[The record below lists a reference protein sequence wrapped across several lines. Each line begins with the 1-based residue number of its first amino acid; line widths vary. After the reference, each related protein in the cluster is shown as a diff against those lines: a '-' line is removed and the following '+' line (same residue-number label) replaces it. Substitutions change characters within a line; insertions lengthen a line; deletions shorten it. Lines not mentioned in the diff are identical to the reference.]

1 MPKRLPPRY
10 DLPKAAPE
18 PLRLVQLFLNTKDH
32 EHGRDWLPNP
42 AEARAWLAERGFRA
56 TVDESDVSRLHSVR
70 SALHRFLLGELDA
83 TARAT
88 LERET
93 KRAPLR
99 VAFDGATL
107 VPLER
112 GVDAF
117 LGQLFAVVHD
127 AVVDGT
133 WQRLKGCRNCHWV
146 FYDESKN
153 RSATWC
159 SMELCGN
166 RLKTKRYR
174 RRHARTPPTTAPK
187 TA

>member
-1 MPKRLPPRY
+1 MDSPVPRRLPPRY

-18 PLRLVQLFLNTKDH
+18 PLRIVQLFLNTKDH
-32 EHGRDWLPNP
+32 EHGREWLGTP
-42 AEARAWLAERGFRA
+42 AELNAWLGERGFRA
-56 TVDESDVSRLHSVR
+56 VADDKALARVRRVR
-70 SALHRFLLGELDA
+70 SALHKLLLGELEDSVL
-83 TARAT
+83 AT
-88 LERET
+88 LEREA
-93 KRAPLR
+93 KHAPLR
-99 VAFDGATL
+99 VTFDGGEL
-107 VPLER
+107 VPVGR

-117 LGQLFAVVHD
+117 LARLFAVVHD
-127 AVVDGT
+127 AMRDGS

-174 RRHARTPPTTAPK
+174 ARRAANVR
-187 TA
+187 

>member
-1 MPKRLPPRY
+1 VPKRLPPRY

-32 EHGRDWLPNP
+32 EHGR
-42 AEARAWLAERGFRA
+42 EWLATPTELRSWLGERGFRA
-56 TVDESDVSRLHSVR
+56 GVDGGALERIHRVR
-70 SALHRFLLGELDA
+70 SALHKFLLGELDDG
-83 TARAT
+83 ARAT
-88 LERET
+88 LEREA
-93 KRAPLR
+93 KRSPLR
-99 VAFDGATL
+99 VTFDDGKL
-107 VPLER
+107 VPVER

-117 LGQLFAVVHD
+117 VAQLFAIIHD
-127 AVVDGT
+127 TMHDGS

-166 RLKTKRYR
+166 RLKTTRYR
-174 RRHARTPPTTAPK
+174 RRHAKTAP
-187 TA
+187 

>member
-32 EHGRDWLPNP
+32 EYGREWLATP
-42 AEARAWLAERGFRA
+42 ADLRAWLAARGTPA
-56 TVDESDVSRLHSVR
+56 AVDASQLARVKRVR
-70 SALHRFLLGELDA
+70 SALHAFLIDDGDA
-83 TARAT
+83 AART
-88 LERET
+88 VLERES
-93 KRAPLR
+93 KRAALR
-99 VAFDGATL
+99 VSFARDGL
-107 VPLER
+107 VPAGS

-117 LGQLFAVVHD
+117 VAQLFAVVHEARRD
-127 AVVDGT
+127 SS

-166 RLKTKRYR
+166 RLKTTRYR
-174 RRHARTPPTTAPK
+174 RRRSAGRALARG
-187 TA
+187 

>member
-1 MPKRLPPRY
+1 VPKRLPPRY

-32 EHGRDWLPNP
+32 EHGREWL
-42 AEARAWLAERGFRA
+42 EAPEDLRAWLAEHGMRA
-56 TVDESDVSRLHSVR
+56 PVDASELARVKRVR
-70 SALHRFLLGELDA
+70 TALHAFLIDERDA
-83 TARAT
+83 AARRV
-88 LERET
+88 LEREA
-93 KRAPLR
+93 KGAALR
-99 VAFDGATL
+99 VSFDGDDL
-107 VPLER
+107 VPAGS

-117 LGQLFAVVHD
+117 LARTFGVVHE
-127 AVVDGT
+127 ARRDGS

-166 RLKTKRYR
+166 RLKTTRYR
-174 RRHARTPPTTAPK
+174 RRRSTGRAHAPG
-187 TA
+187 

>member
-1 MPKRLPPRY
+1 MPRRLPPRY

-32 EHGRDWLPNP
+32 EHGREWLETP
-42 AEARAWLAERGFRA
+42 AELIEWLGERGFRSA
-56 TVDESDVSRLHSVR
+56 ADANALARAHRVR
-70 SALHRFLLGELDA
+70 SALHKLLLGELDD
-83 TARAT
+83 TAHAT
-88 LERET
+88 LEREA
-93 KRAPLR
+93 KHAALR
-99 VAFDGATL
+99 VTFDSAEL
-107 VPLER
+107 VPTGR
-112 GVDAF
+112 GLDAF
-117 LGQLFAVVHD
+117 FARLFAIVHD
-127 AVVDGT
+127 ATLDGS

-174 RRHARTPPTTAPK
+174 RRQRTTRS
-187 TA
+187 

>member
-1 MPKRLPPRY
+1 M
-10 DLPKAAPE
+10 
-18 PLRLVQLFLNTKDH
+18 QLFLNTKDH
-32 EHGRDWLPNP
+32 EHGRDWLPTP
-42 AEARAWLAERGFRA
+42 AATRAWLAERGFRA
-56 TVDESDVSRLHSVR
+56 TVDAADVSRLHGVR
-70 SALHRFLLGELDA
+70 SALHRFLLDELDDA
-83 TARAT
+83 ARAT

-99 VAFDGATL
+99 VTFEDAGRLA
-107 VPLER
+107 PLAR

-117 LGQLFAVVHD
+117 LAQVFAIVHD
-127 AVVDGT
+127 AGVDGT

-174 RRHARTPPTTAPK
+174 RRHASTAPTTAPNA
-187 TA
+187 T